1 MFVRLVTGHTPPVPE
16 MEPGPPRVA
25 RGLPRSLPHHPK
37 ATQGPPGLPR
47 RRQQRALLKQR
58 ATNGVVTPKIPGV
71 AMGRAPSATP
81 GT

>member
-1 MFVRLVTGHTPPVPE
+1 MFVRLVTGHTPPVPKIE
-16 MEPGPPRVA
+16 LGPPRVL

-47 RRQQRALLKQR
+47 RRRQRAPLKQR
-58 ATNGVVTPKIPGV
+58 ATNGVVMLKIPGV
-71 AMGRAPSATP
+71 AAGRAPSATP